1 MTNDPNPPGMPEP
14 ENPSPVGDAM
24 ADAKAAFNKAGFS
37 TPSGMVALSGLI
49 LLGVEILFGVIF
61 DEYGNGPALLGAA
74 IAAVALYYASG
85 TPDRTTS
92 TTSLLRLLGWVIAGL
107 VAFSLIYD
115 LRNASDA
122 YDEILDILGSLF
134 TYAAGVLAFLGARAI
149 K

>member
-14 ENPSPVGDAM
+14 ESPSPVGDAM

-37 TPSGMVALSGLI
+37 TPSGMVALAGLI